1 MQQQPETSE
10 TDMNQ
15 PQDMTPQQLQYA
27 LNGALQDPNSAPAI
41 HALAQSWLS
50 RQPEPEYIPHGV
62 AVENDKIADTFVGGV
77 LPEVGDHLVLV
88 VYDVAD
94 LPGQRSPATVVK
106 CRHMAVTPE
115 GLPRH
120 TLLADAG
127 PAVAKTDP
135 AQVPDTKPKKP
146 RAARR

>member
-1 MQQQPETSE
+1 MS
-10 TDMNQ
+10 Q

-62 AVENDKIADTFVGGV
+62 LVENEKIADTFVGGV
-77 LPEVGDHLVLV
+77 LPEVGDQLVLV
-88 VYDVAD
+88 VYGVDDV
-94 LPGQRSPATVVK
+94 PGQKAPTTVVK

-120 TLLADAG
+120 TLLANAG

-135 AQVPDTKPKKP
+135 AQVPETKPKKP